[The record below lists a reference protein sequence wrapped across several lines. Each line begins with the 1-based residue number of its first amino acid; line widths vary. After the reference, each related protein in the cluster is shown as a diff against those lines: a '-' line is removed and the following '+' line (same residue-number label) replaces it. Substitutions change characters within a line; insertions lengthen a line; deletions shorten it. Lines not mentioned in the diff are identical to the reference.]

1 MADENLKEYVLLAD
15 GLRLEGR
22 RYVKGDTVHLPAE
35 TGDRLVESGSLRNPE
50 DPDPEPV
57 TEGAAGLAPVAEQ
70 ASTLY
75 ASQTVDDDGN
85 IKATSFGHP
94 DKVAAA
100 EEAAREQEAK
110 ADATKPAAARRRAAA
125 TEAKTPA
132 DEAKTP
138 AEK

>member
-1 MADENLKEYVLLAD
+1 MADENTQEYVLLAD

-50 DPDPEPV
+50 DPDPVPV
-57 TEGAAGLAPVAEQ
+57 PEGAAGFADVAAEK
-70 ASTLY
+70 STLY

-85 IKATSFGHP
+85 IKPTSFGHP

-100 EEAAREQEAK
+100 EEAAEEEEAK
-110 ADATKPAAARRRAAA
+110 ADATQPAATRRRRAAA
-125 TEAKTPA
+125 TSEATATGGK
-132 DEAKTP
+132 
-138 AEK
+138 